1 MGDYAMLLQ
10 GGVCQMRKTRLV
22 MLVLVMVV
30 AMSASAF
37 AKYQEAPVLAQQVAA
52 GQLPPVEERLPSNP
66 LVIQPLEEIGT
77 YGGIVR
83 MAHRGPS
90 DSTGYYRTVRE
101 PLVNYNPALSEIQP
115 NIAESW
121 EISEDGTTITYHLRE
136 GLKWSDGAPFTTED
150 VLFWWEVQ
158 NTKELVPAIP
168 GAFVRNGVP
177 CEVVA
182 LDDLT
187 VEFRF
192 PVPAAAH
199 INWIAAGGAETY
211 LPKHYLSQF
220 HINYNDETTLT
231 QMARAEGLNTWYE
244 LFLEKGGE
252 RTNWRKAGRPV
263 MDAWVITTN
272 FDDPILVSERNPYY
286 FKVDTA
292 GNQLPYVDTLHRMLV
307 EDIEVMK
314 LQLMAGQIDY
324 ITRNLWTTYGDLPM
338 YVANQTRGD
347 YRIIR
352 TNGGTP
358 GGINIMF
365 NVNYKADLALAELV
379 NNFEF
384 KKALSYAID
393 RDEINDVRFNGLGT
407 PSHGHFHP
415 ENPGYVEEVDKA
427 FIEYNPALANKI
439 LDDLG
444 LTKRDSEGYR
454 LRPDGERLTIII
466 DGSTHHDHHAEAGEL
481 ITSYWKDIGIRTVV
495 NVMDR
500 GLWEAKR
507 EAGEHIA
514 TFADMAD
521 PLIPLEQTGHM
532 ITYVI
537 APLWEQWFNT
547 NGAQGEEPS
556 EDAKRVMEIYRVLAP
571 ATGDDAT
578 RAAYVRE
585 LSEIWGRNLWTIG
598 TVGVQF
604 NLSFAKNSLRNVP
617 GDYEGAHSHPA
628 NPAIYQP
635 YQWFW
640 KK

>member
-1 MGDYAMLLQ
+1 MGGIALKQRFSLL
-10 GGVCQMRKTRLV
+10 LV
-22 MLVLVMVV
+22 GLLVLALSGM
-30 AMSASAF
+30 AF
-37 AKYQEAPVLAQQVAA
+37 AYNEAPFLAEQVA
-52 GQLPPVEERLPSNP
+52 GGTLPAVDERVPANP
-66 LVIQPLEEIGT
+66 LVITPIEEVGT
-77 YGGIVR
+77 YGGTVR

-101 PLVNYNPALSEIQP
+101 PLVNYNPSLSEVQP

-121 EISEDGTTITYHLRE
+121 DVSADGKVITYHLRE

-150 VLFWWEVQ
+150 ILFWWEVQ
-158 NTKELVPAIP
+158 NTKELVAAIP
-168 GAFVRNGVP
+168 GAFVRNGVA

-182 LDDLT
+182 IDDLT

-199 INWIAAGGAETY
+199 VNWIAAGGAETY

-220 HINYNDETTLT
+220 HINYVDEATLT
-231 QMARAEGLNTWYE
+231 AMARAEGLNTWYE

-252 RTNWRKAGRPV
+252 NNNWRAVGRPV
-263 MDAWVITTN
+263 MDGWYITTN

-292 GNQLPYVDTLHRMLV
+292 GNQLPYVDYLHRVLV

-338 YVANQTRGD
+338 YMANQDRGN

-358 GGINIMF
+358 GGINIIF
-365 NVNYKADLALAELV
+365 NVNYKGDDALAELV

-393 RDEINDVRFNGLGT
+393 RDEINDVRFNGLGN

-415 ENPGYVEEVDKA
+415 ESPGYVEEVDKA
-427 FIEYNPALANKI
+427 FIEYNPELANKI
-439 LDDLG
+439 LDDMG
-444 LTKRDSEGYR
+444 LTARGSDGMR
-454 LRPDGERLTIII
+454 LRPDGKELTIII
-466 DGSTHHDHHAEAGEL
+466 DGSTHHDHHAAAGEL
-481 ITSYWKDIGIRTVV
+481 ITSYWADIGIKTVV

-507 EAGEHIA
+507 EAGEHVA
-514 TFADMAD
+514 TFADLAD
-521 PLIPLEQTGHM
+521 PLIPLEQTGHK
-532 ITYVI
+532 ITYVL
-537 APLWEQWFNT
+537 APLWEQWFLT

-556 EDAKRVMEIYRVLAP
+556 ADAKRVMEIYDVLAP
-571 ATGDDAT
+571 ATSDDEL
-578 RAAYVRE
+578 RAGYMQEIAE
-585 LSEIWGRNLWTIG
+585 LWGRNLWTIG
-598 TVGVQF
+598 TVGVPF
-604 NLSFAKNSLRNVP
+604 NLSFAKNDLRNVP
-617 GDYEGAHSHPA
+617 SDYQGAHSHPA
-628 NPAIYQP
+628 NPSIYQP

-640 KK
+640 K

>member
-1 MGDYAMLLQ
+1 MQRIRFFTGILL
-10 GGVCQMRKTRLV
+10 LV
-22 MLVLVMVV
+22 VVL
-30 AMSASAF
+30 SATAF
-37 AKYQEAPVLAQQVAA
+37 AQYQEAPMLAEQVAA
-52 GQLPPVEERLPSNP
+52 GNLSPVDERLPLNP
-66 LVIQPLEEIGT
+66 LVIEPIEEVGT

-101 PLVNYNPALSEIQP
+101 PLVNYNPSLTQVQP

-121 EISEDGTTITYHLRE
+121 DISEDGTTITYYLRE
-136 GLKWSDGAPFTTED
+136 GLKWSDGHPFTTAD

-158 NTKELVPAIP
+158 NTTELVPAVP
-168 GAFVRNGVP
+168 GAFVRDGQP
-177 CEVVA
+177 CEVIA
-182 LDDLT
+182 LDDYT
-187 VEFRF
+187 VQFKF

-199 INWIAAGGAETY
+199 LNWIAAGGAETY

-220 HINYNDETTLT
+220 HKNYVDEEILT
-231 QMARAEGLNTWYE
+231 QLARAEGLNTWYE

-252 RTNWRKAGRPV
+252 SNNWRAVGRPV

-286 FKVDTA
+286 YKTDTE
-292 GNQLPYVDTLHRMLV
+292 GNQLPYVDTLHRVLV

-338 YVANQTRGD
+338 YVLQQEAGD

-358 GGINIMF
+358 GALNIMF
-365 NVNYKADLALAELV
+365 NINYEDDPVLVDLFT
-379 NNFEF
+379 NYEF

-393 RDEINDVRFNGLGT
+393 RDEINAVRFNGLGT

-415 ENPGYVEEVDKA
+415 ENTGYVEEIDQA
-427 FIEYNPALANKI
+427 YIEYNPDLANQI
-439 LDDLG
+439 LDEIG
-444 LTKRDSEGYR
+444 LDSRDSEGYR
-454 LRPDGERLTIII
+454 LRSDGQRLTIII
-466 DGSTHHDHHAEAGEL
+466 DGSTHHDHHAAGGEL
-481 ITSYWKDIGIRTVV
+481 IASYWEDVGVRTII

-500 GLWEAKR
+500 GLFEAKR
-507 EAGEHIA
+507 EANEHLV
-514 TFADMAD
+514 TFHDMPD
-521 PLIPLEQTGHM
+521 PLIPLEQTGHHVS
-532 ITYVI
+532 YVF
-537 APLWEQWFNT
+537 APLWHQWFQT
-547 NGAQGEEPS
+547 NGAQGIEPS
-556 EDAKRVMEIYRVLAP
+556 EDAKRLMRIYNELAP
-571 ATGDDAT
+571 ATGDDEE

-585 LSEIWGRNLWTIG
+585 IAEIWGRNFWTIG
-598 TVGVQF
+598 TVGVPF
-604 NLSFAKNSLRNVP
+604 NLSFAKNNLRNVP

-640 KK
+640 KQ

>member
-1 MGDYAMLLQ
+1 M
-10 GGVCQMRKTRLV
+10 KKIFK
-22 MLVLVMVV
+22 VLCIGLIVLSFSGLSL
-30 AMSASAF
+30 A
-37 AKYQEAPVLAQQVAA
+37 YNEAPMLAEKAAA
-52 GQLPPVEERLPSNP
+52 GLLPSVEERLPSNP
-66 LVIQPLEEIGT
+66 LVIEVIEEIGT

-101 PLVNYNPALSEIQP
+101 PLVNYNPSLTQVQP
-115 NIAESW
+115 NLAESW
-121 EISEDGTTITYHLRE
+121 DISEDGKVITYHLRE
-136 GLKWSDGAPFTTED
+136 GLRWSDGEPFTTED

-158 NTKELVPAIP
+158 NTPELVPAVP
-168 GAFVRNGVP
+168 GAFVRDGEP

-182 LDDLT
+182 IDDLT

-211 LPKHYLSQF
+211 LPKHYLSQY
-220 HINYNDETTLT
+220 HINYTDEETLT
-231 QMARAEGLNTWYE
+231 KMARAEGLNTWYE

-252 RTNWRKAGRPV
+252 SNNWRAVGRPV
-263 MDAWVITTN
+263 MDAWYITTN

-286 FKVDTA
+286 FKVDEE
-292 GNQLPYVDTLHRMLV
+292 GNQLPYVDYLHRLLV

-338 YVANQTRGD
+338 YVANQERGD

-358 GGINIMF
+358 GGLNIMF
-365 NVNYKADLALAELV
+365 NVNYKEDPALAELL
-379 NNFEF
+379 NNFDF

-393 RDEINDVRFNGLGT
+393 RDEINDVRFNGLGNIC
-407 PSHGHFHP
+407 HGHFHP

-427 FIEYNPALANKI
+427 YIEYNPESANKI
-439 LDDLG
+439 LDELG
-444 LTKRDSEGYR
+444 LTKRDSDGYR

-466 DGSTHHDHHAEAGEL
+466 EGSTHHDHHGEGGEL
-481 ITSYWKDIGIRTVV
+481 IASYWQDVGIRTVI

-500 GLWEAKR
+500 GLFEAKR
-507 EAGEHIA
+507 EANEHMA
-514 TFADMAD
+514 TFHDMPD
-521 PLIPLEQTGHM
+521 PLIPLEQTGHH
-532 ITYVI
+532 ISYVF
-537 APLWEQWFNT
+537 APLWNLWFNT

-556 EDAKRVMEIYRVLAP
+556 EDAQRVMKIYNELAP
-571 ATGDDAT
+571 ATGDDEE

-585 LSEIWGRNLWTIG
+585 IAEIWGRNFWTIG
-598 TVGVQF
+598 TVGVPF

-628 NPAIYQP
+628 NPAIYRP

-640 KK
+640 K